1 MRLMFCLLLV
11 LSACSAANPR
21 CDKHLRPINAT
32 SSNIASNAVP
42 GRLS

>member
-11 LSACSAANPR
+11 LSACSTGNVR

-32 SSNIASNAVP
+32 SSKIANAVP
-42 GRLS
+42 GSLW